1 MYLWTSFYMAVR
13 YHCYFLHIQRTYPQ
27 LIFTFLVIGTRA
39 TTRGLR
45 LFLHL
50 LWLFQC
56 SLHYYFFHYMCR
68 VAPLPQEIAVVF
80 LAAAQIVWNSRKTSS
95 TQINMKNE
103 KFDKTAKFHLI
114 MNHLKNRLQYQFSPF
129 RIARLLVFRMQP
141 LVYLSNPSKIISH
154 MYSAFSIR
162 SCASYMCNSQ
172 IIYHVIKKRY
182 SCNLTMA

>member
-56 SLHYYFFHYMCR
+56 SLHYYFFHYMYR
-68 VAPLPQEIAVVF
+68 VAPLPRQIAVVL
-80 LAAAQIVWNSRKTSS
+80 LAVAQIVWSSRKTTS
-95 TQINMKNE
+95 TQMNTKNE
-103 KFDKTAKFHLI
+103 KFDKTTKFYLI
-114 MNHLKNRLQYQFSPF
+114 INHLKNRLRYQFSPF
-129 RIARLLVFRMQP
+129 QIA
-141 LVYLSNPSKIISH
+141 
-154 MYSAFSIR
+154 SI
-162 SCASYMCNSQ
+162 
-172 IIYHVIKKRY
+172 
-182 SCNLTMA
+182 